1 MESKEDELIIL
12 EETYYGTKNKTP
24 EQTIRT
30 FFSCIYYY

>member
-12 EETYYGTKNKTP
+12 DETYYGTKNKTP